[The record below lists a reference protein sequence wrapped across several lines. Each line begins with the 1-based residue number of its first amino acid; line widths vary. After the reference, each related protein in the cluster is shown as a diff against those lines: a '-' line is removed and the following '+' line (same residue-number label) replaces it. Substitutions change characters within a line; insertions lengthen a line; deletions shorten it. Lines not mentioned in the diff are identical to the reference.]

1 MSWLAAQEPAA
12 LALVTE
18 DGASVSYG
26 ELASLVAKFAALFPQ
41 PGVIACL
48 CNNDLPSIVC
58 YLAALE
64 CRNVPLLLPGSM
76 PRSQLLGLLE
86 AYRPRYLFHK
96 RNDLT
101 DLGGDAVAGSGAYS
115 LWHLPEAADRVSA
128 ELALLL
134 TTSGSTGSRKLVRL
148 SRRNLLAN
156 SASIADY
163 LQIGTA
169 ERAIT
174 TLPMHY
180 SYGLSI
186 INSHLHAGA
195 SVILSDRSIMERSFW
210 ELLRTHEATSIAGVP
225 YTYEMLLKLD
235 ISRLKMPSVHLMT
248 QAGGR
253 LAPEKIRAVAEACRL
268 RNIRFCTMYG
278 QTEATARIA
287 YLPWQETEAM
297 AGSIGRAIPGGALWL
312 EDDRMQR
319 IEQPG
324 VPGQLVYSGPNVSLG
339 YAASAN
345 DLATGD
351 DNQGILHTGD
361 LAVLDMNGYFTLV
374 GRLSRFVK
382 LYGNR
387 VSLDEVESIL
397 ASYGFTAAAA
407 GTDDHL
413 RVYVECLTAP
423 PSLRADLATT
433 MGINPA
439 AISVL
444 SISALP
450 RTENGK
456 IDYASLLNED
466 SDTASNARTAH

>member
-12 LALVTE
+12 LALVAE
-18 DGASVSYG
+18 DGTSVSYG
-26 ELASLVAKFAALFPQ
+26 ELANLVAKFAAQFPH

-76 PRSQLLGLLE
+76 SRQQLLGLLE

-96 RNDLT
+96 RDDLT
-101 DLGGDAVAGSGAYS
+101 DLGRDMVTSSGAYS
-115 LWHLPEAADRVSA
+115 LWQLSRAKDRVSA

-148 SRRNLLAN
+148 SHRNLLAN
-156 SASIADY
+156 AASIADY

-180 SYGLSI
+180 SYGLSV

-287 YLPWQETEAM
+287 YLPWQETEAR

-312 EDDRMQR
+312 EDEHKQR

-324 VPGQLVYSGPNVSLG
+324 VPGQLVYSGRNVCLG
-339 YAASAN
+339 YATSAI
-345 DLATGD
+345 DLANGD
-351 DNQGILHTGD
+351 DNEGILHTGD
-361 LAVLDMNGYFTLV
+361 LAVLDENGYFTLV
-374 GRLSRFVK
+374 GRLNRFIK

-387 VSLDEVESIL
+387 VSLDEVERL
-397 ASYGFTAAAA
+397 VASSEFAVAAT

-413 RVYVECLTAP
+413 RVYVEAPTAP
-423 PSLRADLATT
+423 SSLRADLAAT

-439 AISVL
+439 AISVF

-456 IDYASLLNED
+456 IDYASLINENRD
-466 SDTASNARTAH
+466 PASDVRTSH